1 MYDNQIVERK
11 LFHYPPFYRLVKISL
26 QSKNSKDLDDF
37 AKLYSEKIRMIFGGR
52 ILGPEYPPISKIR
65 NLYIKNIILKLE
77 RTASYEKAKK
87 EIMQLNEE
95 ILATH
100 PSKQFRIIT
109 DIDPQ

>member
-1 MYDNQIVERK
+1 MRAEDLLE
-11 LFHYPPFYRLVKISL
+11 

-37 AKLYSEKIRMIFGGR
+37 AKLYSEKIRMIFGER
-52 ILGPEYPPISKIR
+52 ILGPEYPPISRIR

-100 PSKQFRIIT
+100 PNKQFRIIT